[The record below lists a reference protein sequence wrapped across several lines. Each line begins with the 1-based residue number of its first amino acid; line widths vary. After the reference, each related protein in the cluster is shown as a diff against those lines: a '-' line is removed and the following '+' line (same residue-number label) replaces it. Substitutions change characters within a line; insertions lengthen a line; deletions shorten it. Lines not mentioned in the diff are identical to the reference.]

1 MSYRLECRHCCAH
14 SNTGSFSDQIAPIV
28 RSRGTESASYLHT
41 PEHRLTERE
50 AAVVAEMAVMQL
62 GNVDASRPVFPL
74 AVEREP

>member
-1 MSYRLECRHCCAH
+1 MRALRIIWKR
-14 SNTGSFSDQIAPIV
+14 T
-28 RSRGTESASYLHT
+28 RTESASYLHT